1 MYSEWHANQARRFI
15 ERVLVHCDG
24 EWANK
29 PFILLPWQ
37 SDMVSR
43 LFGTI
48 NEDGSRQYRTCYCEI
63 PRKNGKSETAAAIAL
78 FLLFADEEPGA
89 QVYGAAGDRDQA
101 SIVFRV
107 AAEMVRRAPVLAKR
121 AQVVDSVKRIAVP
134 ATASFY
140 RAIPADAAGSHGF
153 NASGVVVDE
162 VHVQPNRDLIDVLN
176 TSTGARRQPLS
187 FYITTAGYDKQS
199 ICWELHDYACKVRDR
214 VIDDPSFLPVLYA
227 AGEQDDWKAEA
238 TWRAANPSL
247 GQTVKLEY
255 LERECKRAQEVP
267 AYENTF
273 RRLHLN
279 QWTAQETRWLPVDK
293 WDACKGEIDW
303 EQYRGRRCYAGLD
316 LSSTTDLSAFALLF
330 PEEDGSCVVRAW
342 HWMPE
347 EAMAE
352 RERRD
357 RVPYSLWARQG
368 WITPTPGN
376 VVDYDYIEAQ
386 LADLAEQYEIAEC
399 GYDPWNAMQLVLW
412 LQDKGMEM
420 VPVRQGFAS
429 LSAPTKE
436 LEKLVLGRRLRHDGN
451 PLLRWEVDCVTVAS
465 DPAGNVKPVKPE
477 RIKSAGRID
486 GVAALVD
493 AIFATI
499 RHGGDTGSVY
509 EQHGLTEL

>member
-1 MYSEWHANQARRFI
+1 MYDERAASKATRFI
-15 ERVLVHCDG
+15 EKVLVHCDG
-24 EWANK
+24 EWANV
-29 PFILLPWQ
+29 PFTLLPWQ
-37 SDMVSR
+37 RALVEQ
-43 LFGTI
+43 LFGTL
-48 NEDGSRQYRTCYCEI
+48 NEDGKRQYRTCYCEI

-78 FLLFADEEPGA
+78 YLLFADEEPGA

-101 SIVFRV
+101 GIVFRV

-153 NASGVVVDE
+153 NASGVIVDE
-162 VHVQPNRDLIDVLN
+162 THVQPNRDLIDVLN
-176 TSTGARRQPLS
+176 TSTGARRQPLT

-199 ICWELHDYACKVRDR
+199 ICWELHDYATKVRDG
-214 VIDDPSFLPVLYA
+214 VIDDPTFLPVLYGTA
-227 AGEQDDWKAEA
+227 EGDDWKNPA
-238 TWRAANPSL
+238 TWAKANPSL
-247 GQTVKLEY
+247 GQTVKLDY
-255 LERECKRAQEVP
+255 LERECKRAQETP

-279 QWTAQETRWLPVDK
+279 QWTAQETRWLPVEK
-293 WDACKGEIDW
+293 WEACQAEIDW
-303 EQYRGRRCYAGLD
+303 EEYRGRRCFAGLD
-316 LSSTTDLSAFALLF
+316 LSSTTDLSAFVLLF
-330 PEEDGSCVVRAW
+330 PEEDGGLTVRAW

-347 EAMAE
+347 ACMAE

-376 VVDYDYIEAQ
+376 VIDYTFIEAT
-386 LADLAEQYEIAEC
+386 LADLAEKYEIREC

-412 LQDKGMEM
+412 LQDKGMAM
-420 VPVRQGFAS
+420 VPVRQGYGS

-436 LEKLVLGRRLRHDGN
+436 LEKLVLGRKIRHDGN

-465 DPAGNVKPVKPE
+465 DPAGNVKPVKPD
-477 RIKSAGRID
+477 RVKSSGRID
-486 GVAALVD
+486 GVAAMVD
-493 AIFATI
+493 ALFAQI
-499 RHGGDTGSVY
+499 RHRGSADAAPLVMS
-509 EQHGLTEL
+509 LSW